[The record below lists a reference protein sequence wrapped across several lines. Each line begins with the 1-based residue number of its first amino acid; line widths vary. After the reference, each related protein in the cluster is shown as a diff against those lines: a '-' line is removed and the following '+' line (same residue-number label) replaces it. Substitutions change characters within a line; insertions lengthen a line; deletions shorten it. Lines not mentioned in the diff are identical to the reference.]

1 VFPPRLIP
9 LSLKKTLK
17 KALICSLIGIHL
29 FALVLE
35 VAPFKPEG
43 RYPGKGILSAYLQT
57 TGLWQEWSMFSPDPL
72 RLNVHIEAKVRYL
85 DGTETFFTLPRLHL
99 LPPIE
104 RIFSERYRKWSA
116 DWLRMDANRHL
127 WADATGF
134 ILRQI
139 PSAPHQP
146 VESIRLYR
154 VWHEIEDPAVR
165 FREWGYRIPDSEFT
179 RFEFHSQILRKDGG
193 RK

>member
-1 VFPPRLIP
+1 MFPPRFIQIP
-9 LSLKKTLK
+9 LKKTL
-17 KALICSLIGIHL
+17 ICILIGIHL
-29 FALVLE
+29 SALVLE

-72 RLNVHIEAKVRYL
+72 RLNVHIEAKVRYR
-85 DGTETFFTLPRLHL
+85 DGAEISYALPRLHL

-104 RIFSERYRKWSA
+104 RVFSERYRKWSA
-116 DWLRMDANRHL
+116 DWLRLDSNRYL

-139 PSAPHQP
+139 PPSPHQA
-146 VESIRLYR
+146 VESIRLFR

-165 FREWGYRIPDSEFT
+165 FREWGYRVPDSELM
-179 RFEFHSQILRKDGG
+179 RFEFHSKVLGNDGVH
-193 RK
+193 K